1 MVGALAIECLRRLF
15 SAADAWDTVCSPLLA
30 VLRTS
35 GLDEL
40 SKEGNEDQLRSQ
52 AILAAFATCLAGALA
67 LESLMRGDFPQES
80 LSLVEGAN
88 HESGAALAQMS
99 ITGNQ
104 ALALLA
110 GEVLVWYHEN
120 WQRLYKDVAT
130 PWSSEF
136 ARSQY
141 PSLKLGELDALS
153 RRTERVL
160 RRYGRDRV
168 AGRFEQQLALLA
180 SSMGCI
186 VVQTRRFE
194 RSVDIVCLSESARAT
209 FLVEAKS
216 TARAYSLP
224 TSDERALAE
233 YVETVRSGLGFLPP
247 LQLILLV
254 GPDPTKTL
262 GPKLRQLSIQLNVPV
277 RFLRAAD
284 LARARL
290 RINGVFPL
298 NNLLTRLKEA
308 DEVVDEAL
316 ISMLA
321 EDHEKELR
329 LILDLVRLRLR
340 Q

>member
-1 MVGALAIECLRRLF
+1 M
-15 SAADAWDTVCSPLLA
+15 
-30 VLRTS
+30 
-35 GLDEL
+35 
-40 SKEGNEDQLRSQ
+40 
-52 AILAAFATCLAGALA
+52 
-67 LESLMRGDFPQES
+67 
-80 LSLVEGAN
+80 
-88 HESGAALAQMS
+88 
-99 ITGNQ
+99 
-104 ALALLA
+104 
-110 GEVLVWYHEN
+110 
-120 WQRLYKDVAT
+120 
-130 PWSSEF
+130 
-136 ARSQY
+136 
-141 PSLKLGELDALS
+141 
-153 RRTERVL
+153 
-160 RRYGRDRV
+160 
-168 AGRFEQQLALLA
+168 
-180 SSMGCI
+180 
-186 VVQTRRFE
+186 
-194 RSVDIVCLSESARAT
+194 
-209 FLVEAKS
+209 
-216 TARAYSLP
+216 
-224 TSDERALAE
+224 
-233 YVETVRSGLGFLPP
+233 ETVRSGLGFLPP